1 MNQAAP
7 GEPPTPDTTPLT
19 PFQLEVSSAFFE
31 LPESR
36 GFLLAGGAAL
46 VAQHLIHRP
55 TRDLDFFTSLTDA
68 VPVAADAFRT
78 LAGRRG
84 WQVTTIREASSFVR
98 MHLHHG
104 ADEVLVD
111 LAVDAAPGLP
121 PSMTVAGP
129 TLDPVDLAGRK
140 LIALFDRAEPRDFA
154 DVYVLA
160 RRYGRDELLAQATR
174 IDSGITVEAL
184 AEMLDTLGRLSDDDL
199 PLEQHLVDDVR
210 RFIARWAD
218 DLRSPGA
225 RN

>member
-1 MNQAAP
+1 VNQKVP
-7 GEPPTPDTTPLT
+7 GEPLVPDTTPLT
-19 PFQLEVSSAFFE
+19 PFQIEVSSAFFG

-55 TRDLDFFTSLTDA
+55 TRDLDFFTSLNDA

-98 MHLHHG
+98 VHIHHG

-121 PSMTVAGP
+121 TSMTVAGP
-129 TLDPVDLAGRK
+129 TLDPVELAGRK

-160 RRYGRDELLAQATR
+160 QRYGRDELFAQATR
-174 IDSGITVEAL
+174 IDSGIAAEAL

-210 RFIARWAD
+210 RFFARWAD

>member
-1 MNQAAP
+1 MR
-7 GEPPTPDTTPLT
+7 GEPPAPDTTALT
-19 PFQLEVSSAFFE
+19 SFQLEVSSAFFN

-55 TRDLDFFTSLTDA
+55 TRDLDFFTSLTHA

-98 MHLHHG
+98 VNIHHG

-111 LAVDAAPGLP
+111 LAVDAAPELP
-121 PSMTVAGP
+121 PSMTMAGP
-129 TLDPVDLAGRK
+129 TLDPVELAGRK

-160 RRYGRDELLAQATR
+160 QRYGRDELLAQATR
-174 IDSGITVEAL
+174 IDSGITAEAL

>member
-1 MNQAAP
+1 VNDDVP
-7 GEPPTPDTTPLT
+7 GEPTAPPATPLT
-19 PFQLEVSSAFFE
+19 PFQIEVSSAFFD

-46 VAQHLIHRP
+46 VAQHLITRP
-55 TRDLDFFTSLTDA
+55 TRDLDFFTSLTEA
-68 VPVAADAFRT
+68 VPAAADAFRA

-98 MHLHHG
+98 LHVHHG

-121 PSMTVAGP
+121 PGMTVAGP
-129 TLDPVDLAGRK
+129 TLDPVELAARK

-160 RRYGRDELLAQATR
+160 KRYGRDELLAQATR
-174 IDSGITVEAL
+174 VDSGITTEAL
-184 AEMLDTLGRLSDDDL
+184 AEMLDTLGRLSDDDV
-199 PLEQHLVDDVR
+199 PLEPDAIDDVR
-210 RFIARWAD
+210 RFFATWAS

-225 RN
+225 SD